1 MRLQLFRAFP
11 ILLSAWV
18 SAFSL
23 RAADPAPEDT
33 VITGEHFDSRST
45 EKEVLTDLWDR
56 VIVTGTNLRITC
68 DRLETVSFRAGDKA
82 QIVAKQNRFKS
93 LIAIGHVKIFQVDSN
108 REATCGR
115 AEVLPGEDRITLTI
129 DPRVVDLDKDG
140 KPEWTWTGDRLLL
153 LRGERRVQG
162 DNVRITAPGIKD
174 LGFDKSKA
182 PAPTAVEAAPKP
194 TAAPPK

>member
-1 MRLQLFRAFP
+1 MRLPFIRAFP
-11 ILLSAWV
+11 ILLSAYMSTV
-18 SAFSL
+18 SL
-23 RAADPAPEDT
+23 RAAAPAPEDT
-33 VITGEHFDSRST
+33 VLTGDHFDSRST
-45 EKEVLTDLWDR
+45 EKEVLTVVWDR

-68 DRLETVSFRAGDKA
+68 DRLETISYRTGDKA

-93 LIAIGHVKIFQVDSN
+93 LIALGHVKIFQVDSN

-182 PAPTAVEAAPKP
+182 PTSTPVETAPTPAP
-194 TAAPPK
+194 APPK